1 MALSNADIDKI
12 ATNVAG
18 LLGLNKT
25 AQVGDVEDNVVELD
39 PMLKVIDRVQ
49 EQAMGDLPTG
59 IVAYRGRN
67 GTQIVNHS
75 EETLNTLD
83 NFRRNRKNFRT
94 RQTVR

>member
-1 MALSNADIDKI
+1 MAFTKADLNAV
-12 ATNVAG
+12 ATEVAG
-18 LLGLNKT
+18 ILG
-25 AQVGDVEDNVVELD
+25 APQGDPVGDIEDNVVELD
-39 PMLKVIDRVQ
+39 PMLKVIDKIQ
-49 EQAMGDLPTG
+49 EKAMAALPTG
-59 IVAYRGRN
+59 VVAYRGRN

>member
-12 ATNVAG
+12 ATNVAD
-18 LLGLNKT
+18 LLGLQRQAT
-25 AQVGDVEDNVVELD
+25 VDDIPDGVVELD
-39 PMLKVIDRVQ
+39 PMLKVIDKIQ
-49 EQAMGDLPTG
+49 ERAMGDLPTG

-67 GTQIVNHS
+67 GTQVVNHS

-83 NFRRNRKNFRT
+83 NFKRNRKNFRT